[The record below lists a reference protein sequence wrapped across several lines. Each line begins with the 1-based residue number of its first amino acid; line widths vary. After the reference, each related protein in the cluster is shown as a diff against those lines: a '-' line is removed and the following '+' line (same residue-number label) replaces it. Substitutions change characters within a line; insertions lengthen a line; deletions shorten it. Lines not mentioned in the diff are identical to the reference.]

1 MTPEERAEIVGSVA
15 TLQGQLEAL
24 VVRGVRAAGGD
35 DLRQLAALHEDLDR
49 IGAAYLGSRIG
60 ELIAHARTGDARAS
74 AALCGAQ
81 TALRVFDRVLTL
93 HAAREL
99 LAAGDGEEDA
109 PAAAAAEA
117 PPPPPVKL
125 DDRAELLPLLAELA
139 ATVEALIATGLST
152 ASAATRQKLDVSFKE
167 ASRRKLLRLGASLR
181 YVNEELGRF
190 LADASAFSA
199 RRFAFFLHRSWLL
212 ARGLHEAIRQDD
224 APSIARLLMNREPE
238 VGKRVEVIVLGVG
251 KRVQQDGGCS
261 FDFRMR
267 SVGGDVAKGT
277 PVVWSCVFPP
287 KKGVPAEA
295 YLHLPQ
301 PQKFAPKILLD
312 RAVYTISECAIS
324 RGEPGGGVRV
334 MLGPK
339 SAVTAGKKHT
349 DWASHLATDWAGI
362 RARAAAHRP
371 SPLEL
376 DVELQEP
383 VVLREW
389 QVGAPEQREDDKVAY
404 PIAADGRE
412 LVAMTAKGPGDAE
425 LVAALEAF
433 RKQARGKAKKPA
445 RGPLFGLMHY
455 ERCQLVLQPL
465 AILGDDGP
473 AYLTISQDK
482 ISVSSLVSSLDF
494 KA

>member
-1 MTPEERAEIVGSVA
+1 MTPDERAEIVGSVA

-35 DLRQLAALHEDLDR
+35 DLKQLAALHEDLGR
-49 IGAAYLGSRIG
+49 IGAAYLGGRIG
-60 ELIAHARTGDARAS
+60 ELIGHARTGDPKAS

-99 LAAGDGEEDA
+99 LAAGEAEAETEAEAEAETEAETEA
-109 PAAAAAEA
+109 PAAEA
-117 PPPPPVKL
+117 PAAEAAPPAPPAPVAL
-125 DDRAELLPLLAELA
+125 EDRAGLLPMLAELA
-139 ATVEALIATGLST
+139 STVESLIATGLST

-199 RRFAFFLHRSWLL
+199 KRFAFFLHRSWLM
-212 ARGLHEAIRQDD
+212 ARGLHEAIRGDD
-224 APSIARLLMNREPE
+224 AASIARLLMTREPQVVRRFE
-238 VGKRVEVIVLGVG
+238 AIVLGVA
-251 KRVQQDGGCS
+251 KRVQADGGCS

-267 SVGGDVAKGT
+267 SLGGDVAAGT

-312 RAVYTISECAIS
+312 RAVYTISECALS
-324 RGEPGGGVRV
+324 RGEPGGGARLL
-334 MLGPK
+334 LGPR
-339 SAVTAGKKHT
+339 STITAGRKHA
-349 DWASHLATDWAGI
+349 DWAPHLATDWAAI
-362 RARAAAHRP
+362 RARAAAHRV

-383 VVLREW
+383 IVLRDW
-389 QVGAPEQREDDKVAY
+389 QVGAPAQRDDDKVAY

-412 LVAMTAKGPGDAE
+412 LVVLAAKGAGDAE
-425 LVAALEAF
+425 LVAAL
-433 RKQARGKAKKPA
+433 
-445 RGPLFGLMHY
+445 
-455 ERCQLVLQPL
+455 
-465 AILGDDGP
+465 D
-473 AYLTISQDK
+473 
-482 ISVSSLVSSLDF
+482 
-494 KA
+494 